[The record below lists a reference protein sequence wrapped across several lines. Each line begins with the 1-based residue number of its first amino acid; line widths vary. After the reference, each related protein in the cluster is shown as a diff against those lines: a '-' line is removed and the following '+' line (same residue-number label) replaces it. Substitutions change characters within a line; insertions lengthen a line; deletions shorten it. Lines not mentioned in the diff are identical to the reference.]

1 MHVLGVIVVSSVTST
16 APIVTFVTLK
26 FIALSGVKVAVSAVA
41 MRLQTTSNLNLLGIA
56 QSFPIATKSFQSIVL
71 TEFVGLIVQFFAP
84 IGKINISAV
93 VLHLIVLHS
102 PVTLRQYNSRYHM
115 RFEYNALIQH
125 KWI

>member
-1 MHVLGVIVVSSVTST
+1 
-16 APIVTFVTLK
+16 
-26 FIALSGVKVAVSAVA
+26 

-93 VLHLIVLHS
+93 VLHLIVLRSLVPHHK
-102 PVTLRQYNSRYHM
+102 YNSRYRTH
-115 RFEYNALIQH
+115 FEYIAVIQH
-125 KWI
+125 K